1 MNNKEKTFVSAV
13 VYTHNVE
20 SEITDFMKFLAGFLT
35 ANFENSEI
43 LCVNDS
49 SEDSTAQVIKN
60 VADGISGTTIT
71 LINLSH
77 FHGVEMAMNAGLD
90 FSIGDFV
97 FEFDSIQRDYDE
109 SVIMDLYLR
118 ALSGY
123 DIVSAVPNKKQRFS
137 SRLFYALLEKLS
149 VSAWKIETES
159 FRILSRRVIN
169 RIKSMSKTT
178 PYRKVAY
185 ASSGLKAD
193 SIKYEV
199 MQTWGH
205 TLSREEKRYRVSLGI
220 DTLIM
225 FTNFGYKFS
234 ISMTAAMIFVT
245 LFMLA
250 YSITVYAMGIAI
262 EGWTTTILFLSIAF
276 LGLFGILT
284 VIIKYLQL
292 LVDLVFKRKQYSFE
306 SIEKL
311 TN

>member
-20 SEITDFMKFLAGFLT
+20 SEVTDFMKFLVGFLT

-43 LCVNDS
+43 LCVNDNS
-49 SEDSTAQVIKN
+49 GDNTAQAIKN
-60 VADGISGTTIT
+60 VANGVSGTTIT

-77 FHGVEMAMNAGLD
+77 FHGVEMAMKAGLD

-97 FEFDSIQRDYDE
+97 FEFDSVQRDYDE
-109 SVIMDLYLR
+109 SVVMDIYLR

-137 SRLFYALLEKLS
+137 SRLFYVLFEKFS
-149 VSAWKIETES
+149 ASAWKIETES

-185 ASSGLKAD
+185 ASSGLNAD
-193 SIKYEV
+193 SIKYKV
-199 MQTWGH
+199 MQTWGS
-205 TLSREEKRYRVSLGI
+205 TLSREEKLYRVSLGI

-234 ISMTAAMIFVT
+234 ILMTAAMIIVT
-245 LFMLA
+245 LFMLV

-284 VIIKYLQL
+284 VIIKG
-292 LVDLVFKRKQYSFE
+292 SM
-306 SIEKL
+306 SIVGVEQKK
-311 TN
+311 T